1 MTKFKIIFVLLILTL
16 FSCKTVNDWEVEP
29 VLSFNSVELA
39 KKYVYEQRHYLEL
52 NENRLELDIK
62 DDLNDDEL
70 DNYLLLE
77 KKIAFAS
84 QKVANSWF
92 DFYLE
97 LRQDKGYQA
106 ALKGHYYFRKG
117 IEALGYSD
125 KKSREISSP
134 TLKES
139 KTYEEILLLES
150 KCRLAVGEIVAYNT
164 TTTDTNKLY
173 SEIKKLYRNIK

>member
-1 MTKFKIIFVLLILTL
+1 MISKKIIIVLFVI
-16 FSCKTVNDWEVEP
+16 SIYNCKTVDDWDVLP
-29 VLSFNSVELA
+29 VLSKNSVEFA
-39 KKYVYEQRHYLEL
+39 EKYVNEQRRYLEL
-52 NENRLELDIK
+52 VDNRLELDIK
-62 DDLNDDEL
+62 DDLNDEEL
-70 DNYLLLE
+70 NNYLLLE

-117 IEALGYSD
+117 IEALSFSD
-125 KKSREISSP
+125 KKSRKVSSP

-139 KTYEEILLLES
+139 KTFDEILLLET

-164 TTTDTNKLY
+164 TTADTNKLY
-173 SEIKKLYRNIK
+173 SQIKKLYRNIK